1 MSNRHKVRVDCALT
15 CCTAIMHSL
24 NFKLLQ
30 LVIAQGYGTH
40 TSDRAGTC
48 TDDVVTQVLMADTA
62 GDATA

>member
-1 MSNRHKVRVDCALT
+1 
-15 CCTAIMHSL
+15 MHSL

-62 GDATA
+62 GDATLSGGSSG